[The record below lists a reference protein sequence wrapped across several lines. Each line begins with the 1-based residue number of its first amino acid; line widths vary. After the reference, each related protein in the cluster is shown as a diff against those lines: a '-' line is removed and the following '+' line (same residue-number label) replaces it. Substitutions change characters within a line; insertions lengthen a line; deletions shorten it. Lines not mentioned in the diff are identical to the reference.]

1 MHLQTASSLARW
13 GLTRTDRKGI
23 METLD
28 RPTSGQNET
37 KTYLAGLLL
46 KTGQGNHE
54 AFTEF
59 YRLTS
64 ARVFGVVRRVVVD
77 PELSEEVTQET
88 FMLVWQDAG
97 KYNPDLGSPTG
108 WLVTIAHRKA
118 VDKVRSRQSSANR
131 DARWAA
137 AGWKHPFDEVG
148 ESVTD
153 RMEALHVF
161 DSLTVLS
168 PLQRESIL
176 LAYFGCLTYR
186 EVAEKL
192 SVPLPTIKSRIRDGL
207 TQLRTQY
214 ETA

>member
-1 MHLQTASSLARW
+1 
-13 GLTRTDRKGI
+13 
-23 METLD
+23 METLSC
-28 RPTSGQNET
+28 TASGPDET
-37 KTYLAGLLL
+37 RTYLAGLLL

-59 YRLTS
+59 YRFTS
-64 ARVFGVVRRVVVD
+64 RRVFGAVRRVIVD
-77 PELSEEVTQET
+77 PEISEEVTQEI
-88 FMLVWQDAG
+88 FILVWQDAG
-97 KYNPDLGSPTG
+97 KYNPALGSPIG

-118 VDKVRSRQSSANR
+118 VDRVRSRQSSANR
-131 DARWAA
+131 DAKWAV
-137 AGWKHPFDEVG
+137 AGWKHPFDEVA

-153 RMEALHVF
+153 NIEALHVL
-161 DSLTVLS
+161 DSLTSLT

-214 ETA
+214 EAV

>member
-1 MHLQTASSLARW
+1 
-13 GLTRTDRKGI
+13 

-28 RPTSGQNET
+28 RQPSGQDET
-37 KTYLAGLLL
+37 RIYLAGLLL

-59 YRLTS
+59 YRLAS
-64 ARVFGVVRRVVVD
+64 PRVFGVVRRVVLD
-77 PELSEEVTQET
+77 PHLSEEVMQEI
-88 FMLVWQDAG
+88 FMLVWQNAG
-97 KYNPDLGSPTG
+97 KYNPALGSPIG

-118 VDKVRSRQSSANR
+118 VDKVRSRQSSTHR

-137 AGWKHPFDEVG
+137 AEWKHPFDEVG

-153 RMEALHVF
+153 GMEACQVF
-161 DSLTVLS
+161 DSLTALS

-192 SVPLPTIKSRIRDGL
+192 SVPLPTIKSRIREGL
-207 TQLRTQY
+207 SRLRTQY
-214 ETA
+214 DVV